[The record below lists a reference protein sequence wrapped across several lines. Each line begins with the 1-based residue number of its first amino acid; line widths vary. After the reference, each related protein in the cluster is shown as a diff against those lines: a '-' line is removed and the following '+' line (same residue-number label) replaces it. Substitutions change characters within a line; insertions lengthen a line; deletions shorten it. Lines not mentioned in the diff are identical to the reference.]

1 MAVKCLRSCIGF
13 VYASVILRG
22 AFVHQLGWGGRMLCA
37 GPVLVWECQHG
48 RRRRR
53 RSARYPVNNAC
64 LTVEAMLPG

>member
-1 MAVKCLRSCIGF
+1 MLAWACAEHLSTNWG
-13 VYASVILRG
+13 G
-22 AFVHQLGWGGRMLCA
+22 GGRMLRA

-64 LTVEAMLPG
+64 LTAEAMLPG